1 MNKLIT
7 AYQANPNLTTA
18 GKVLDYITKHPM
30 AMCFATPEQQAVVNQ
45 VLTGARA

>member
-7 AYQANPNLTTA
+7 AYQANPNSKNIAKLIA
-18 GKVLDYITKHPM
+18 YIANHPM
-30 AMCFATPEQQAVVNQ
+30 ALCFATPEQQAVVNQ

>member
-7 AYQANPNLTTA
+7 AYQANPNSKNIAKLIA
-18 GKVLDYITKHPM
+18 YIASHPM
-30 AMCFATPEQQAVVNQ
+30 ALCFATAEQQAVINQ

>member
-1 MNKLIT
+1 MNKVIT

-30 AMCFATPEQQAVVNQ
+30 SMCLATPEQHAVVRSILNA
-45 VLTGARA
+45 VIA